1 MKILNKTLLAL
12 SGLGAAFGLVASM
25 STPVDTAGFTLIGGS
40 LGVSQRDFRVFNN
53 FTDASANNNTA
64 NNVAFPSAMGATQ
77 AIWKGHLEWAS
88 EWFLGTGLQDPTQSR
103 LGTGQ
108 ADYDN
113 TFQGETN
120 TTGGTNDNIH
130 SELLDPSPG
139 STLAFTETP
148 ISNGWRIRYLSGWT
162 WHDGPGSVGSG
173 IDLQGVACHEIG
185 HALGL
190 GHSSNGGATMF
201 FAISGTGQGQRSINS
216 DDTLGLRTIYG
227 NKSANKPVI
236 NSLSGSTNP
245 GQTLTITG
253 ANFSNS
259 GNVVWF
265 TDTSNGGSALT
276 VSGVSSSAGGTV
288 INVTIP
294 AGADDGGV
302 IVKAAFSGG
311 ASLSNEWSIDIGSG
325 GAGDPPTITSVTPSS
340 GPEGGFTNVTLGGTG
355 FTGTTSVTFGGVN
368 AMSFVVNS
376 GSSISATTPAG
387 TNGNSVDVVVTD
399 ADGSDTETNGYTYTA
414 NAVPNISS
422 VSPNSGAAAGGVTVT
437 VSGSNVLGVTDVT
450 FGGVSGSNLT
460 LVDNTSLT
468 VDTPAGLGA
477 VDVVATNS
485 TGSDTIVGGYTHIPS
500 GTFVSLGPSGIPG
513 TFGEPV
519 LTGSGDLTPGSTAGF
534 TISCTSA
541 EPFDLGFVFFGTT
554 ITPTPFFGGTFYPI
568 PFTQSLIFPFNG
580 SGSFAGTTTMPAS
593 FPGGAF
599 IAMQFFF
606 EDAAGVQG
614 VSGSNGLRLNVP

>member
-25 STPVDTAGFTLIGGS
+25 STPVDTAGFSLIGGS
-40 LGVSQRDFRVFNN
+40 LSLGQRDFRVFNN

-64 NNVAFPSAMGATQ
+64 NNSDFPSATGATQ
-77 AIWKGHLEWAS
+77 AIWKGHLEWGS
-88 EWFLGTGLQDPTQSR
+88 EWYMLVGDQDPTQSR
-103 LGTGQ
+103 LGTGA

-113 TFQGETN
+113 DYQGET
-120 TTGGTNDNIH
+120 TGAGGTNDNIH
-130 SELLDPSPG
+130 SELFDPSPG

-148 ISNGWRIRYLSGWT
+148 ISNGWRILYLSAWS
-162 WHDGPGSVGSG
+162 WHDGPGSVSG
-173 IDLQGVACHEIG
+173 TDLQGVACHEIG

-190 GHSSNGGATMF
+190 GHSGVSGATMF
-201 FAISGTGQGQRSINS
+201 PSISGSGVAARSINS
-216 DDTLGLRTIYG
+216 DDTAGLRTIYG
-227 NKSANKPVI
+227 NKSAGKVQI
-236 NSLSGSTNP
+236 DGISGSTGP
-245 GQTLTITG
+245 GGVLTITG
-253 ANFSNS
+253 SNFSATD
-259 GNVVWF
+259 NVVWF
-265 TDTSNGGSALT
+265 TDTTGGGALT
-276 VSGVSSSAGGTV
+276 VAGVFSSGGGTTLDV
-288 INVTIP
+288 IVP
-294 AGADDGGV
+294 AGADDGSV
-302 IVKAAFSGG
+302 LVKGFFAGG
-311 ASLSNEWSIDIGSG
+311 AALSNEWPIDIGSPVT
-325 GAGDPPTITSVTPSS
+325 DPPAITNVSPSS
-340 GPEGGFTNVTLGGTG
+340 GPEGGFTNVTISGSG
-355 FTGTTSVTFGGVN
+355 FTGTTDVTFGGVD

-399 ADGSDTETNGYTYTA
+399 NEGSDTETNGYTYTA